1 MEKSATTFSRTT
13 TVSTAMYRLFLDQH
27 HGKIINGYECIAS
40 KHWGKEFSTG
50 ASSIRSFQFTT
61 TKTFMFQVTKV
72 NWTHLFAYSWI
83 NRSDIV
89 MSRTLLYDKFRVIMT
104 ILSLCLCFWNFY
116 PKVRQYNANMM
127 KDTEL
132 NDEKGKVIHK
142 HSKVVIHILVL
153 SNRYLSN
160 QPSSDL

>member
-1 MEKSATTFSRTT
+1 MTT
-13 TVSTAMYRLFLDQH
+13 
-27 HGKIINGYECIAS
+27 
-40 KHWGKEFSTG
+40 
-50 ASSIRSFQFTT
+50 
-61 TKTFMFQVTKV
+61 
-72 NWTHLFAYSWI
+72 
-83 NRSDIV
+83 
-89 MSRTLLYDKFRVIMT
+89 
-104 ILSLCLCFWNFY
+104 LSLCLCFWNFY